1 MEEHKGLKHSHVAEN
16 VVFIWFVEVEK
27 LLKTLISL
35 ALFAQ
40 HGLFFQISDQRITT
54 SIFSLYLFTIYIFV
68 LVHY

>member
-1 MEEHKGLKHSHVAEN
+1 MEEHKGLKHNHVAEN

-40 HGLFFQISDQRITT
+40 HGLFFSRFQT
-54 SIFSLYLFTIYIFV
+54 SGLQQAYFLYIYLPFIY
-68 LVHY
+68 LC